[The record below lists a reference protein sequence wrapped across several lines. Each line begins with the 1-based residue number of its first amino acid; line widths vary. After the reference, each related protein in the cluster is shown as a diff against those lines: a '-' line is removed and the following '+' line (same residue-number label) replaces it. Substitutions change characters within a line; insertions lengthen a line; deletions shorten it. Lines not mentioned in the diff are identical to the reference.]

1 MQFLFPTFLFALAA
15 LAIPVILHLFYFRRF
30 KKVYFTNVR
39 FLREVKEETSARSK
53 LRNILVLI
61 ARLLTLMFLVL
72 AFAQPFIPQS
82 AAVKQGQKAVSV
94 FVDNSFSMAAL
105 SQNAPLLERAKQRAR
120 EIVQAYNVDDEFQV
134 LTNDFEGRH
143 QRMVSRED
151 ALNLIE
157 EIKISPAT
165 RELSNVLTRQK
176 NALNT
181 SKSENQ
187 TAYLISDFQQNVTD
201 LQTFTD
207 TTFEINLV
215 PLQAV
220 QERNVGIDSA
230 WFEAP
235 VQMVNQ
241 TNDLLVSV
249 RNYSTEDA
257 DNVRLTI
264 RYEGQ
269 TKPVG
274 TMSIPAGSA
283 VTDTVPITILR
294 TGWHTGEL
302 AITDYPVQFDDKY
315 YFAFNV
321 AEVVNV
327 LIINEDTP
335 NRYLEAAF
343 AGIPNFKATDQ
354 FSRNINYSNFANYQM
369 IVLNGLNA
377 ISSGLASELRQY
389 VNNGGNV
396 LVFPGR
402 QADLN
407 SYNNFLAAFPANQF
421 QSFEQAERNVGS
433 INTEEF
439 VFRDVFQNRSANLK
453 LPTTKG
459 NFRMG
464 RGRNEEELL
473 TYRDGS
479 AFLAKYQIGQG
490 NLYVAA
496 APLDEE
502 VSNLAQSGEIF
513 IPMLYK
519 MALSSARVKKIAYT
533 IGKDEVIEAEHLA
546 NSADI
551 VYKLRGEGG
560 EFIPEQRV
568 VGSKV
573 YLGIGNQL
581 LNAGFYDLFLNQDS
595 VLATYGFNY
604 DRKESNLTYY
614 TADQLQEQANPKM
627 NIIKVADEAVLTA
640 KIEER
645 SQGIVLWRWCVILAL
660 VFLAAEVL
668 LLRFWRV

>member
-1 MQFLFPTFLFALAA
+1 
-15 LAIPVILHLFYFRRF
+15 
-30 KKVYFTNVR
+30 
-39 FLREVKEETSARSK
+39 
-53 LRNILVLI
+53 
-61 ARLLTLMFLVL
+61 
-72 AFAQPFIPQS
+72 
-82 AAVKQGQKAVSV
+82 
-94 FVDNSFSMAAL
+94 
-105 SQNAPLLERAKQRAR
+105 
-120 EIVQAYNVDDEFQV
+120 
-134 LTNDFEGRH
+134 
-143 QRMVSRED
+143 
-151 ALNLIE
+151 
-157 EIKISPAT
+157 
-165 RELSNVLTRQK
+165 
-176 NALNT
+176 
-181 SKSENQ
+181 
-187 TAYLISDFQQNVTD
+187 
-201 LQTFTD
+201 
-207 TTFEINLV
+207 
-215 PLQAV
+215 
-220 QERNVGIDSA
+220 
-230 WFEAP
+230 
-235 VQMVNQ
+235 
-241 TNDLLVSV
+241 
-249 RNYSTEDA
+249 
-257 DNVRLTI
+257 
-264 RYEGQ
+264 
-269 TKPVG
+269 
-274 TMSIPAGSA
+274 
-283 VTDTVPITILR
+283 
-294 TGWHTGEL
+294 
-302 AITDYPVQFDDKY
+302 
-315 YFAFNV
+315 
-321 AEVVNV
+321 
-327 LIINEDTP
+327 
-335 NRYLEAAF
+335 
-343 AGIPNFKATDQ
+343 
-354 FSRNINYSNFANYQM
+354 
-369 IVLNGLNA
+369 
-377 ISSGLASELRQY
+377 
-389 VNNGGNV
+389 
-396 LVFPGR
+396 
-402 QADLN
+402 
-407 SYNNFLAAFPANQF
+407 
-421 QSFEQAERNVGS
+421 
-433 INTEEF
+433 
-439 VFRDVFQNRSANLK
+439 
-453 LPTTKG
+453 
-459 NFRMG
+459 MG